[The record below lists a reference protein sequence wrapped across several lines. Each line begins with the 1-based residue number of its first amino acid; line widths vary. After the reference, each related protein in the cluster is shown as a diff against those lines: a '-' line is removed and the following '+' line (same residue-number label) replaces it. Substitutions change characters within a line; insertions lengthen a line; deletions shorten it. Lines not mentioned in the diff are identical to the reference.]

1 MRTDLQ
7 RERHVALY
15 TLVEAEKVADEREG
29 HAGLQHAQRAPLRTY
44 ENRDR
49 RAEAQPAKN
58 DGNPWDNACRTFRQ
72 PQLRNGSGANEARN
86 PSRKVRP
93 QRTRSSADMP
103 LFRRRQVGGGDLELL
118 GAEMV

>member
-15 TLVEAEKVADEREG
+15 MLVAAEKAADEREG

-58 DGNPWDNACRTFRQ
+58 DGNLWDNACRTFRQ
-72 PQLRNGSGANEARN
+72 PQLRHGSGANEARN
-86 PSRKVRP
+86 LKPEGTVATDEKFGRHAAIP
-93 QRTRSSADMP
+93 P
-103 LFRRRQVGGGDLELL
+103 PPGRRRLSRV
-118 GAEMV
+118 ARR